1 MCVHPRQALG
11 WLVSRT
17 GLGAA
22 IRGPTSLRGGAV
34 SVVSSRVITRT
45 LRALTLA
52 LVGLWISAGGTA
64 QAQLIPGQ
72 NAAPGAP
79 RNPSQMRKSDSNPR
93 AGQAEL
99 EDSAKQL
106 HSDDPVERLEAV
118 KALGKS
124 QDKGAVQYLIEATAD
139 ADPRVKLKA
148 IDALGTLRASDATPV
163 LVQTLYLRESE
174 PWLKQRVL
182 VALGKIGDN
191 RAARPIADYL
201 ARDSDKATL
210 GTAIFALGEIGDTQ
224 TVPDLQRLTGSSP
237 DDRLK
242 QLSQDAIG
250 KIKQKQINP
259 EIQVKALRDRD
270 GEEQRPSSASAAP
283 PVAY

>member
-1 MCVHPRQALG
+1 MSNALRWAAALAAG
-11 WLVSRT
+11 IGLLTAAVPALAQ
-17 GLGAA
+17 LGA
-22 IRGPTSLRGGAV
+22 P
-34 SVVSSRVITRT
+34 SS
-45 LRALTLA
+45 
-52 LVGLWISAGGTA
+52 
-64 QAQLIPGQ
+64 
-72 NAAPGAP
+72 AAPGAQRP
-79 RNPSQMRKSDSNPR
+79 PSQLRRGGEATPKSSS
-93 AGQAEL
+93 AEVEEWGRQL
-99 EDSAKQL
+99 RSEDA
-106 HSDDPVERLEAV
+106 VERLDAV
-118 KALGKS
+118 KQLAAS

-163 LVQTLYLRESE
+163 LVQALYLRDSE

-201 ARDSDKATL
+201 ARDSDKHTL

-224 TVPDLQRLTGSSP
+224 TVSDLQRVAATSK
-237 DDRLK
+237 DERLQ

-259 EIQVKALRDRD
+259 EIQVKALRDRE